1 MRQALENPFYYL
13 ENFRQVLAWVSR
25 HHSDLLDETELAFI
39 ERFALLPQPSQA
51 LLVRMVMRK
60 GMLFRASKLRYPEI
74 GCSRRAVEPLI
85 DQGWVDASSA
95 LTLEQL
101 FALLTKGELLQVFGS
116 SASASLRKAELL
128 DKLRADHQMAKPFQA
143 WCSQIEDAV
152 FALCIDELCERL
164 RLLFFGNIHQDWSEF
179 VLADLG
185 IYRYEQVVFSPSSRA
200 FNCRAELD
208 AYLHLHRCRER
219 FDTGEPLSDVL
230 ADVPD
235 ESYANAWLESRRGK
249 LLLSIGQQFE
259 RIGDLPEALR
269 LHASNSY
276 PGARERAIRVL
287 ERCGQPAAAL
297 ELLDQARAAPQS
309 EHELQQLQRIKPR
322 LQRSLGIPTLRS
334 LNRKP
339 EQLDLV
345 LPQAGCSVEHAV
357 REHLSIPDAP
367 VYYVENALVG
377 SLFGLLCWD
386 AIFAP
391 LPGAFFHPFHWA
403 PADLNRAD
411 FHQRRADLFAACLAC
426 LDSDDYRDCIW
437 RTFQAK
443 LGIHNAFVAWG
454 LLDEELLTH
463 ALTCIPA
470 AHLKLMFQRI
480 LADVC
485 GNRTGLP
492 DLIQLWPEE
501 RRYRM
506 IEVKGPGDRLQDNQK
521 RWIDYAHQHGL
532 PIAVC
537 HVQWAE
543 VMA

>member
-1 MRQALENPFYYL
+1 
-13 ENFRQVLAWVSR
+13 V
-25 HHSDLLDETELAFI
+25 
-39 ERFALLPQPSQA
+39 
-51 LLVRMVMRK
+51 
-60 GMLFRASKLRYPEI
+60 LFR
-74 GCSRRAVEPLI
+74 
-85 DQGWVDASSA
+85 
-95 LTLEQL
+95 
-101 FALLTKGELLQVFGS
+101 
-116 SASASLRKAELL
+116 
-128 DKLRADHQMAKPFQA
+128 
-143 WCSQIEDAV
+143 
-152 FALCIDELCERL
+152 
-164 RLLFFGNIHQDWSEF
+164 
-179 VLADLG
+179 
-185 IYRYEQVVFSPSSRA
+185 
-200 FNCRAELD
+200 
-208 AYLHLHRCRER
+208 
-219 FDTGEPLSDVL
+219 
-230 ADVPD
+230 
-235 ESYANAWLESRRGK
+235 
-249 LLLSIGQQFE
+249 
-259 RIGDLPEALR
+259 
-269 LHASNSY
+269 
-276 PGARERAIRVL
+276 
-287 ERCGQPAAAL
+287 
-297 ELLDQARAAPQS
+297 
-309 EHELQQLQRIKPR
+309 
-322 LQRSLGIPTLRS
+322 
-334 LNRKP
+334 
-339 EQLDLV
+339 
-345 LPQAGCSVEHAV
+345 AGCSVEHAV
-357 REHLSIPDAP
+357 CEHLSTPDAP

-492 DLIQLWPEE
+492 DLIQLWPEA

-537 HVQWAE
+537 YVQWAE
-543 VMA
+543 VVA